1 MDGGGCGRRSKEEDA
16 GGRGP
21 SASAQALG
29 FAGDAG
35 MLLLLIYA
43 RAAVRIRIRIR
54 PCLVHPQLL
63 TLTLRKKKIPRHIK
77 LTVHEVLNVDEIKN

>member
-21 SASAQALG
+21 SASAQTLG

-35 MLLLLIYA
+35 MLLLLIYV
-43 RAAVRIRIRIR
+43 RAAVRIRIGISRIWL
-54 PCLVHPQLL
+54 PLGSVQMPSSVFFSSTNH
-63 TLTLRKKKIPRHIK
+63 
-77 LTVHEVLNVDEIKN
+77 V

>member
-1 MDGGGCGRRSKEEDA
+1 MDGGECGGRSEEEDA

-35 MLLLLIYA
+35 MLLLLLIYA
-43 RAAVRIRIRIR
+43 RAAVRIRIRA
-54 PCLVHPQLL
+54 VSS
-63 TLTLRKKKIPRHIK
+63 
-77 LTVHEVLNVDEIKN
+77 EVLKFNKHGSIFVLFDKKFLILD